1 MVSQASDISIRLTFI
16 IELATCNSTY
26 NKGHMVK
33 LRLKKMWLGTGLEWD
48 HRTGT
53 NRYRTETGRFD
64 RVVDRYRDEPD
75 RNYRDGGSVPS
86 RPTIYRDR
94 TGTDRN
100 GLKLNGMG

>member
-1 MVSQASDISIRLTFI
+1 MERQA
-16 IELATCNSTY
+16 
-26 NKGHMVK
+26 KK
-33 LRLKKMWLGTGLEWD
+33 LQSSEWD

-53 NRYRTETGRFD
+53 ERFD

-100 GLKLNGMG
+100 GPERNGMG